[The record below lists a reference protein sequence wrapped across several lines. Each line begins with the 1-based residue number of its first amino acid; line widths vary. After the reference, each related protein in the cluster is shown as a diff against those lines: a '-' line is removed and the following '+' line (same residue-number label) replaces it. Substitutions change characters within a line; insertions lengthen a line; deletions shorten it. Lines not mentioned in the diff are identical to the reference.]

1 MNPDPDL
8 ARDILG
14 LAVVLLIVSLI
25 WSLLP

>member
-1 MNPDPDL
+1 MSSDPDL

-14 LAVVLLIVSLI
+14 FVVVLLIVSLI